1 MMNSA
6 TKSFEFTIYI
16 KDLKASDK
24 CIEDRIFEADCD
36 DALLCSINNDL
47 YLEFVRKA
55 QSLDFAIQNALR
67 NIETAGC
74 QSIQIHV
81 NNEPYNLVR

>member
-1 MMNSA
+1 MMNS
-6 TKSFEFTIYI
+6 TIKNFEFTIYI
-16 KDLKASDK
+16 KDLKASHH
-24 CIEDRIFEADCD
+24 CVEDRLFEAGCD

-55 QSLDFAIQNALR
+55 ENLDFAIQNALR

>member
-1 MMNSA
+1 MMNS
-6 TKSFEFTIYI
+6 TIKNFEFTIYI
-16 KDLKASDK
+16 KDLKASHH
-24 CIEDRIFEADCD
+24 CVEDRLFEAGCD

-55 QSLDFAIQNALR
+55 ESLDFAIQNALR

>member
-1 MMNSA
+1 MNS
-6 TKSFEFTIYI
+6 TIMDFEFTIYI

-55 QSLDFAIQNALR
+55 QSLDLAIQSALK
-67 NIETAGC
+67 NIEAAGC
-74 QSIQIHV
+74 QYIQIKV
-81 NNEPYNLVR
+81 KNEFYSSVK

>member
-6 TKSFEFTIYI
+6 IKKFEFTIYI
-16 KDLKASDK
+16 KDLKALDK
-24 CIEDRIFEADCD
+24 CVEDRLFEAGCD

-47 YLEFVRKA
+47 YLEFERKA
-55 QSLDFAIQNALR
+55 LSLDLAIHKALKD
-67 NIETAGC
+67 IETAGC

>member
-6 TKSFEFTIYI
+6 IKSFEFTIYI
-16 KDLKASDK
+16 KDLKASHH
-24 CIEDRIFEADCD
+24 CVEDRLFEAGCD
-36 DALLCSINNDL
+36 DALLCSIKNDL

-55 QSLDFAIQNALR
+55 QILDLAIHKALKD
-67 NIETAGC
+67 IETAGC

-81 NNEPYNLVR
+81 NNESYNSVR